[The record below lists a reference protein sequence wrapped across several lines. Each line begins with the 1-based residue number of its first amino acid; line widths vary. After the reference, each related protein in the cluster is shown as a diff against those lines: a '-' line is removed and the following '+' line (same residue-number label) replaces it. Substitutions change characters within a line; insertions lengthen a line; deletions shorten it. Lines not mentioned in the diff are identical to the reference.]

1 MRKAPPVRPNKLPDI
16 AATAKKIQKIVDRPS
31 NRLGDISIGQLA
43 EMLSDG
49 TPAWL
54 TGSTV
59 WLPAV
64 FDQDPDRDG
73 DYDVVFSSR
82 ASAELFVRGA
92 LTELNRRAPKGQEFK
107 AVTNALGGS
116 RILHPDGEG
125 VIDAWYVEEGESIH
139 ELLMAYP
146 RHTGDHIRCAYHLT
160 RSPSAASLIRIVK
173 TPDERIAQ
181 KEESLFARIGKAKVT
196 SYYGA

>member
-1 MRKAPPVRPNKLPDI
+1 MRKAPGPMPSKLPDM
-16 AATAKKIQKIVDRPS
+16 AASAKRIQKIVDRPS

-43 EMLSDG
+43 EMFSDG

-64 FDQDPDRDG
+64 FEKDPDRDG
-73 DYDVVFSSR
+73 DYDVVFSSK
-82 ASAELFVRGA
+82 ASAERFVNGTLF
-92 LTELNRRAPKGQEFK
+92 ELNRRAPKGQEFRT
-107 AVTNALGGS
+107 VVNALGGI

-125 VIDAWYVEEGESIH
+125 VIDSWFLEEDESIH

-173 TPDERIAQ
+173 DPEGRSRQ
-181 KEESLFARIGKAKVT
+181 KEESLFKSIGRAKMT
-196 SYYGA
+196 SYGW